1 MQPASPR
8 RVARVARVQTLWIR
22 HDVWATYLRVLTQVS
37 VVCCGWSHSM
47 CIDEHGVLL
56 TWGRGEA
63 GCLGHGDS
71 GDRHLPTP
79 VDALPSRAALIA
91 AGCAQYNTLQ
101 HSTACRNVQAPLQ
114 RTDCTAS

>member
-1 MQPASPR
+1 MWTGYS
-8 RVARVARVQTLWIR
+8 
-22 HDVWATYLRVLTQVS
+22 RVLTQVS
-37 VVCCGWSHSM
+37 AVCCGWSHSM

-56 TWGRGEA
+56 SWGRGEA

-101 HSTACRNVQAPLQ
+101 HGTACRNVQSPPQ
-114 RTDCTAS
+114 RTGLHRLLPADGVVSTAEYSARSGSL